1 MEREATLPK
10 RAPTKAAEEKDTKQI
25 NKEIEEEQL
34 LAQSQKI
41 QSARVP
47 SAAKKK
53 LPHEEQVAK
62 VAKKVVEMAKQS

>member
-34 LAQSQKI
+34 LT
-41 QSARVP
+41 
-47 SAAKKK
+47 
-53 LPHEEQVAK
+53 
-62 VAKKVVEMAKQS
+62 